1 MDLCRICGLQFG
13 SRSFGGPGICPACDC
28 GLPPQNRI
36 PNTNEY
42 FGPLGTGGC
51 ACEVGGTCL
60 KCESR
65 DAELATLKAENEEL
79 QLKLAALKYELG
91 KPSWYSNS

>member
-1 MDLCRICGLQFG
+1 MDLCRICGNQFG
-13 SRSFGGPGICPACDC
+13 SRSFGGPGICPSCDC
-28 GLPPQNRI
+28 GNPPLI

-42 FGPLGTGGC
+42 FGGGC

-60 KCESR
+60 KCNAR
-65 DAELATLKAENEEL
+65 DSELAALKAENEEL

-91 KPSWYSNS
+91 KPSWYSHS